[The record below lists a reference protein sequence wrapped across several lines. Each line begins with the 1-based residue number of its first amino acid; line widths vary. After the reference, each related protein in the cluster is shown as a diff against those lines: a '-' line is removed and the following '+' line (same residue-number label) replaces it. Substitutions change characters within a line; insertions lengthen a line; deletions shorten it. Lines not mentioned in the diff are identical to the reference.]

1 MPYIFHGFYCRKYLL
16 NLRQYQNVKMSKSI
30 ETQVLSKIKRNPRG
44 TLFFVDSFAAI
55 GNAKSVNKA
64 LERLVKSDKLER
76 ISTGIYVRPVIDD
89 YIGKILPS
97 IEEIAIA
104 IAKRDR
110 ATIVPTGIYA
120 MYKLG
125 LTTQV
130 PLNIGYYTDTS
141 ARKIK
146 IGKQTITFKKAS
158 SKNLAFVGETS
169 MLAIQALRAIGK
181 DKATEEEIKQI
192 KKVLKNENPKHLQ
205 HDLQL
210 APVWIR
216 KLITPN
222 E

>member
-1 MPYIFHGFYCRKYLL
+1 MP
-16 NLRQYQNVKMSKSI
+16 KSI
-30 ETQVLSKIKRNPRG
+30 EIQVLDRIKRSLRG
-44 TLFFVDSFAAI
+44 TPFFVDSFAKI
-55 GNAKSVNKA
+55 GNARSVNKA
-64 LERLVKSDKLER
+64 LERLVKSGELER
-76 ISTGIYVRPVIDD
+76 VATGIYVRPVIDS
-89 YIGKILPS
+89 YIGKVLPG

-110 ATIVPTGIYA
+110 ATIVPAGSYA

-130 PLNIGYYTDTS
+130 PLNLVFYSDTS

-146 IGKQTITFKKAS
+146 VGKQIITFKKAS
-158 SKNLAFVGETS
+158 SRNLAFIGETS
-169 MLAIQALRAIGK
+169 ILAIQALRTIGK
-181 DKATEEEIKQI
+181 DQVTTEEIEQI
-192 KKVLKNENPKHLQ
+192 KGILKNENPKYLQ

-216 KLITPN
+216 RLIMPN

>member
-1 MPYIFHGFYCRKYLL
+1 M
-16 NLRQYQNVKMSKSI
+16 VKSI
-30 ETQVLSKIKRNPRG
+30 EIQVSDKIKQSPRA
-44 TLFFVDSFAAI
+44 TLFFVDSFTKIA
-55 GNAKSVNKA
+55 NAKSTNKA
-64 LERLVKSDKLER
+64 LERLVKSGEIER
-76 ISTGIYVRPVIDD
+76 VAQGIYVRPVIDN
-89 YIGKILPS
+89 YIGKVLPS
-97 IEEIAIA
+97 IEQIAIA

-110 ATIVPTGIYA
+110 ATVIPTGSYA

-130 PLNIGYYTDTS
+130 PLNIVFYSDTS

-158 SKNLAFVGETS
+158 SKNLAFVGQIST
-169 MLAIQALRAIGK
+169 LAIQALRTIGK
-181 DKATEEEIKQI
+181 DQATSEEIKQI
-192 KKVLKNENPKHLQ
+192 KKILKNENPKHLQ

-216 KLITPN
+216 KLITDN

>member
-1 MPYIFHGFYCRKYLL
+1 ML
-16 NLRQYQNVKMSKSI
+16 KSI
-30 ETQVLSKIKRNPRG
+30 EAQVLEKIKRSPKG
-44 TLFFVDSFAAI
+44 TLFFVDSFATITNSKAI
-55 GNAKSVNKA
+55 NKA
-64 LERLVKSDKLER
+64 LERLVHSGEIERIAQGIYTRPVSDK
-76 ISTGIYVRPVIDD
+76 
-89 YIGKILPS
+89 YIGKIVPN

-110 ATIVPTGIYA
+110 ATIMPTGNYA

-130 PLNIGYYTDTS
+130 PLNIVFYSDTS

-146 IGKQTITFKKAS
+146 IGKQIITFKKAS
-158 SKNLAFVGETS
+158 SKNLAYVGKIS
-169 MLAIQALRAIGK
+169 ALAIQALRTIGK
-181 DKATEEEIKQI
+181 DQVKDEEVKQI
-192 KKVLKNENPKHLQ
+192 KNILKNENPKHLQ

-216 KLITPN
+216 KLIAIN

>member
-1 MPYIFHGFYCRKYLL
+1 MT
-16 NLRQYQNVKMSKSI
+16 KSI
-30 ETQVLSKIKRNPRG
+30 EVQVLERIKRNLKG
-44 TLFFVDSFAAI
+44 TIFFVDSFVKI
-55 GNAKSVNKA
+55 TNAKAINKA
-64 LERLVKSDKLER
+64 LERLVKSGEIER
-76 ISTGIYVRPVIDD
+76 VAQGIYVRPVIDN
-89 YIGKILPS
+89 YIGKVFPS
-97 IEEIAIA
+97 IEEIAVA

-110 ATIVPTGIYA
+110 ATIVPTGSYA

-130 PLNIGYYTDTS
+130 PLNIVFYSDTS

-158 SKNLAFVGETS
+158 SKNLAFIGETS
-169 MLAIQALRAIGK
+169 TLAIQALRTIGK
-181 DKATEEEIKQI
+181 DQVTAEEIKQI
-192 KKVLKNENPKHLQ
+192 NKILKNENPKHLQ

-216 KLITPN
+216 KIIAID

>member
-1 MPYIFHGFYCRKYLL
+1 
-16 NLRQYQNVKMSKSI
+16 MSKSI
-30 ETQVLSKIKRNPRG
+30 EIQVLERIKRNPRG
-44 TLFFVDSFAAI
+44 TLFFVDNFTKIA
-55 GNAKSVNKA
+55 NTKSANKA
-64 LERLVKSDKLER
+64 LERLVKSSELER
-76 ISTGIYVRPVIDD
+76 VTQGIYVRPVIDN
-89 YIGKILPS
+89 YIGKVLPS
-97 IEEIAIA
+97 IEQIAFA

-110 ATIVPTGIYA
+110 ATVIPTGSYA

-125 LTTQV
+125 LTMQV
-130 PLNIGYYTDTS
+130 PLNIVYYSDTS

-158 SKNLAFVGETS
+158 SKNLAFVGEIST
-169 MLAIQALRAIGK
+169 LAIQALRTIGK
-181 DKATEEEIKQI
+181 DQATAEEIKKI

-216 KLITPN
+216 KLITDN

>member
-1 MPYIFHGFYCRKYLL
+1 M
-16 NLRQYQNVKMSKSI
+16 RQYQSVGMSKSI
-30 ETQVLSKIKRNPRG
+30 ETQVLGKIKQNPRG

-76 ISTGIYVRPVIDD
+76 VSTGIYVRPVIDN

-97 IEEIAIA
+97 IEEIAVA

-110 ATIVPTGIYA
+110 ATIVPTGSYA

-130 PLNIGYYTDTS
+130 PLNIVYYTDTS

-158 SKNLAFVGETS
+158 SKNLSFVGAIST
-169 MLAIQALRAIGK
+169 LAIQALRTIGK
-181 DKATEEEIKQI
+181 DRATEEEIKRI
-192 KKVLKNENPKHLQ
+192 KKILKNENPKHLQ
-205 HDLQL
+205 HDLRL

-216 KLITPN
+216 KLIMPN